1 MEAQEMI
8 RKYKATEQ
16 PRHQYS
22 TKRSRWV
29 DRLGKVDLTLPIMF
43 TLSLI
48 SATILLKKER

>member
-8 RKYKATEQ
+8 RRYKATEQ
-16 PRHQYS
+16 PVHQYS
-22 TKRSRWV
+22 TKRSRWM

-48 SATILLKKER
+48 GAIILLKKER